1 MDTYLLTS
9 GIYADESGTHRG
21 FGIAVVID
29 SNIVQKAED
38 ISTDEKTVAHLVN
51 LCNRMKLSPAHF
63 YDVIDDFIS

>member
-21 FGIAVVID
+21 YGIAVVID

-38 ISTDEKTVAHLVN
+38 ISTDEKAVAHLVS
-51 LCNRMKLSPAHF
+51 LCNQMELSPTHF
-63 YDVIDDFIS
+63 LDVVDDFIG